1 MRKNLATLCC
11 FMIHIFLT
19 FLSGNSNSFPLAPA
33 LYVFGD
39 SLLDNGNNNL
49 LPTIARANYK
59 PYGFNFDRGATGR
72 FTNGRTVADFIEIHG
87 VEGEYIGLPFSPP
100 YLSIMGSVTKTGLNF
115 ASAACG
121 ILPETGY
128 NFGKCFSFAEQ
139 LDLFQETVEKE
150 MPKHFDNFTELSDYL
165 SKSIFVIGI
174 GNNDYINNYLQ
185 PNLYHASQLYTPQ
198 SFAKHLTD
206 SLSQHFQR
214 LYDLGGR
221 KVVVFEIGPIGC
233 IPSVTR
239 KTNHI
244 EEGKCVEEVNK
255 LAILFNNQLHKL
267 LTNLTSS
274 LKGSNF
280 IIAHSFNLAYDAIL
294 NPSSYAPALYVF
306 GDSLLDN
313 GNNNLL
319 PTITKANFKPYGL
332 DFDGGATGRFT
343 NGKTTADFMSEYIGL
358 PFSPPYLS
366 LTRGFTKHGLNFA
379 SAGCGILP
387 ETGYEYGKC
396 LNFAEQV
403 DLFQRTVKKKLPKH
417 FANSTELSYYLSKS
431 IFVISIGNNDFLN
444 NYIQPT
450 LYPTSKLYDP
460 QSFAQHLTYSLSQQF
475 QRLYKLGARKVV
487 VFDIGPIGC
496 IPTIVRTMHNEGKCV
511 EEINHLAIIF
521 NNQLKKLLINL
532 TSSLKGSKFIIGHT
546 FKIAYDAIVNPS
558 SYGLKDTSNPCCIAW
573 NNGTLI
579 CVPDL
584 PPCANRDEHY
594 FWDGYHVTQTIYS
607 TITTRCI
614 NDSSICTPMSIK
626 ELLQV

>member
-11 FMIHIFLT
+11 FMINIFLK

-72 FTNGRTVADFIEIHG
+72 FTNGRTVADFI
-87 VEGEYIGLPFSPP
+87 GEYIGLPFSPP

-294 NPSSYAPALYVF
+294 NPSSY
-306 GDSLLDN
+306 
-313 GNNNLL
+313 
-319 PTITKANFKPYGL
+319 
-332 DFDGGATGRFT
+332 
-343 NGKTTADFMSEYIGL
+343 
-358 PFSPPYLS
+358 
-366 LTRGFTKHGLNFA
+366 
-379 SAGCGILP
+379 
-387 ETGYEYGKC
+387 
-396 LNFAEQV
+396 
-403 DLFQRTVKKKLPKH
+403 
-417 FANSTELSYYLSKS
+417 
-431 IFVISIGNNDFLN
+431 
-444 NYIQPT
+444 
-450 LYPTSKLYDP
+450 
-460 QSFAQHLTYSLSQQF
+460 
-475 QRLYKLGARKVV
+475 
-487 VFDIGPIGC
+487 
-496 IPTIVRTMHNEGKCV
+496 
-511 EEINHLAIIF
+511 
-521 NNQLKKLLINL
+521 
-532 TSSLKGSKFIIGHT
+532 
-546 FKIAYDAIVNPS
+546 
-558 SYGLKDTSNPCCIAW
+558 GLKDSSNPCCASW
-573 NNGTLI
+573 LNGTLVCI
-579 CVPDL
+579 PEL
-584 PPCANRDEHY
+584 NPCANTDEHY
-594 FWDGYHVTQTIYS
+594 FWDGYHLTQTMYS
-607 TITTRCI
+607 TIATHCI
-614 NDSSICTPMSIK
+614 NDASFCNPINIK